1 MSDNKTNNKRGVTL
15 STREPEFVTVS
26 QSGQEVVYLHELLK
40 GFGHPQKE
48 PTEIWEDNVS
58 CIMMSEKFTNRDRS

>member
-26 QSGQEVVYLHELLK
+26 QSGQEVVYLRELLK

>member
-1 MSDNKTNNKRGVTL
+1 MSGNKTNNKRGVTL

-26 QSGQEVVYLHELLK
+26 QSGQEVVYLRELLK

-48 PTEIWEDNVS
+48 PTDIWEDNVS
-58 CIMMSEKFTNRDRS
+58 CIMMNDNFTNRDRS